1 MDMVRT
7 LPIAIE
13 AGSGGGVLSWALDAE
28 AGTVEQAKRTARSPV
43 VAGPLALMPDA
54 HVGVGSTIGTVIP
67 TEAAILPA
75 CVGVDLGCGMAAI
88 RTGHTASQL
97 PDDLTSA
104 LDAISAAVPAG
115 FSGHAE
121 ATAEARSWLKANP
134 LPDKNAAPDKAKQKM
149 GPQLGSLGGGNHFI
163 EVSLDEDERVWVVL
177 HSGSRGVGN
186 ILATTHIKIAKQAC
200 AEAGRVLEDKDL
212 AYFVEGDQGFE
223 PYVRDMLW
231 AQDYAKANRNL
242 MAAAVLEAL
251 RSATGLDFEPV
262 ERVDC
267 HHNYAEMETHGGR
280 NLWITRKGAIR
291 ARAGDRGVIPGSMG
305 DDTYIVSG
313 LGCAESY
320 CSSAHGS
327 GRVMSRSQA
336 KREISVDELREGM
349 AGRTW
354 QSDNADRLLDEA
366 PGAYRQ
372 IADVIEAQKDLVSVD
387 HKLTAVLNF
396 KGC

>member
-1 MDMVRT
+1 MEA
-7 LPIAIE
+7 LPFAIE
-13 AGSGGGVLSWALDAE
+13 AGRGGNVLSWALDAE
-28 AGTVEQAKRTARSPV
+28 PGTVEQAKRTARSPV

-75 CVGVDLGCGMAAI
+75 CVGVDLGCGMSAI
-88 RTGHTASQL
+88 RTEHTASQL
-97 PDDLTSA
+97 PDDLTPA

-115 FSGHAE
+115 FNGHDE
-121 ATAEARSWLKANP
+121 ATAEARSWLRANP
-134 LPDKNAAPDKAKQKM
+134 LPDKKATPDKAKQRM
-149 GPQLGSLGGGNHFI
+149 GSQLGTLGGGNHFI
-163 EVSLDEDERVWVVL
+163 VVSLDEDDRVWVVL

-186 ILATTHIKIAKQAC
+186 ILATTHIKAAKRAC
-200 AEAGRVLEDKDL
+200 ADAGRQLEDKDL
-212 AYFVEGDQGFE
+212 AYFAEGDPGFE
-223 PYVRDMLW
+223 PYIRDMLW
-231 AQDYAKANRNL
+231 AQDYAKANRQL
-242 MAAAVLEAL
+242 MTEAVLGAL
-251 RSATGLDFEPV
+251 RSATGLDFEPA

-267 HHNYAEMETHGGR
+267 HHNYAEMEAHGGR

-291 ARAGDRGVIPGSMG
+291 ARVGDRGVIPGSMG

-327 GRVMSRSQA
+327 GRVMSRGQA
-336 KREISVDELREGM
+336 KREISIDQLVKGM

-354 QSDNADRLLDEA
+354 QSDQADKLLDEA

-372 IADVIEAQKDLVSVD
+372 IASVIEAQKDLVSVD

>member
-1 MDMVRT
+1 MRA
-7 LPIAIE
+7 LPFAIK
-13 AGSGGGVLSWALDAE
+13 AGRGGNVLSWALDAE
-28 AGTVEQAKRTARSPV
+28 PGTVEQAKRTARSPV

-75 CVGVDLGCGMAAI
+75 CVGVDLGCGMSAI
-88 RTGHTASQL
+88 RTEHTASHL
-97 PDDLTSA
+97 PDDLTPA
-104 LDAISAAVPAG
+104 LNAISAAVPAG
-115 FSGHAE
+115 FSGHDE
-121 ATAEARSWLKANP
+121 ATTKARAWLKANP
-134 LPDKNAAPDKAKQKM
+134 LPDKKATPDKAKQRM
-149 GPQLGSLGGGNHFI
+149 GSQLGTLGGGNHFI
-163 EVSLDEDERVWVVL
+163 EVSLDEDDRVWVVL

-186 ILATTHIKIAKQAC
+186 ILATTHIKAAKLAC
-200 AEAGRVLEDKDL
+200 AEAGRHLEDKDL
-212 AYFVEGDQGFE
+212 AYFAEGDPGFE
-223 PYVRDMLW
+223 PYIRDMLW
-231 AQDYAKANRNL
+231 AQDYAKANRQL
-242 MAAAVLEAL
+242 MTEAVLGAL
-251 RSATGLDFEPV
+251 RSATGLAFEPA

-291 ARAGDRGVIPGSMG
+291 ARVGDRGVIPGSMG

-327 GRVMSRSQA
+327 GRVMSRGQA
-336 KREISVDELREGM
+336 KREINIDQLVKGM

-354 QSDNADRLLDEA
+354 QSDQADKLLDEA

-372 IADVIEAQKDLVSVD
+372 IASVIEAQRNLVSVD